1 MKSARV
7 NSPSLSLAKPTQAPF
22 DFRPGTRCFAGWI
35 LITVPCLKQ
44 ARRPGARRG
53 SARSEQFCTVFA
65 LRLAQYDRV
74 ALVRHRFRRPCGVS
88 RTLQLRRHR
97 FSMAPSKISTSRAM
111 GDVHGEEERNPRSR
125 VVRLCR
131 HFGNRCR
138 AQELCPG
145 ARQGD
150 GGRRASGAGSPETGE
165 EKTSSAQA
173 KGEGCE
179 EEADQEDGVQKETSL
194 IPPEALTSFPFAL
207 AITSSPRLERA
218 SPVAGHREQ
227 AACRCGRPRRDG
239 VSGFAGPGKSSGT
252 GKSIFSWRPLARCGS
267 PPPSASRSIDLQ

>member
-1 MKSARV
+1 MS
-7 NSPSLSLAKPTQAPF
+7 NSVRF
-22 DFRPGTRCFAGWI
+22 
-35 LITVPCLKQ
+35 
-44 ARRPGARRG
+44 
-53 SARSEQFCTVFA
+53 FA

-194 IPPEALTSFPFAL
+194 IPPEALTSFPFASCNHVVTTARTHIACGRSSRAGSLSLRSAAARRRFRLCRPRKIVRNRKVDLFL
-207 AITSSPRLERA
+207 A
-218 SPVAGHREQ
+218 
-227 AACRCGRPRRDG
+227 AACALRKSAAERLAFHRPPING
-239 VSGFAGPGKSSGT
+239 GAAIAS
-252 GKSIFSWRPLARCGS
+252 
-267 PPPSASRSIDLQ
+267 SASRDRAQRTSARARRSGAAETPH